1 MFQWATT
8 TATYLRKVWNK
19 LLGLVVGK
27 AHLVGLCSTSEP
39 TTGKRPRSVSD
50 GFESYVL
57 PIKPIRIRAVP
68 GDLTQSCPE
77 LRRRTRGLAK
87 TQWDPRNV
95 IHEDE
100 MEDERKARASLMQM
114 YR

>member
-1 MFQWATT
+1 M
-8 TATYLRKVWNK
+8 
-19 LLGLVVGK
+19 
-27 AHLVGLCSTSEP
+27 E

-50 GFESYVL
+50 EFESYIL

-68 GDLTQSCPE
+68 GDLTHSCPD
-77 LRRRTRGLAK
+77 LRRRKRGNTK
-87 TQWDPRNV
+87 IQWDPRNV
-95 IHEDE
+95 IHEDA